1 MAQYTEGQRLR
12 GSDGNIYVVRNGQ
25 PVRDGG
31 TSPLGNPKLPLEVRG
46 AELQNARTQQEIDAA
61 NATADANARSARAA
75 AQSAEI
81 KAKQDQE
88 AYNTAHPKGLN
99 STVMGQDFLKTL
111 PLPDQEL
118 VKALADGRL
127 AFPAGFALKAPWWQQ
142 KLQEVAQFDPSFDAT
157 NYNNRA
163 KARGALLT
171 GKLGSSANALNT
183 AIGHVGML
191 GEQGDE
197 TASHNFTPLNAV
209 ENYLSQTFGGP
220 GVTNF
225 RDTAQKLAD
234 ELESAYRNG
243 GGAEQGVVRQ
253 LRSLDPNM
261 SAAQKQGIIKN
272 ALELLSSKQAANL
285 YQYNLGSGGK
295 PEVDL
300 LDPSARAVLDQ
311 FPDIRDKYFAPP
323 QQLGK
328 QAAALLE
335 ANGGTPP
342 SGGGGGGGIDRTN
355 YGGGSPVP
363 PGGTSRTEPFPEASA
378 LIDSMVASG
387 VPYASAVRQYR
398 RQFPDQPVFAPQQ
411 YNDALAYHAKHPNDN
426 GGYGAATKIVPLSQA
441 EQSNNNLSQSGPVA
455 LAGHFANSSL
465 AGLPALAAGDQ
476 GAYFNA
482 LSQQQHPYL
491 SGAGDIGGAIAGT
504 GGIGKALK
512 PGMGAASELLAD
524 FSPRASRLLASPATR
539 MASADALYGG
549 TFGATQ
555 NPGNPVGGAAEG
567 AAAMLA
573 GNVAGRYALGPALGA
588 AGNSRL
594 GQKALGMFGSTPTP
608 RLPVE
613 QRMIL
618 GQAGKASPD
627 VLSTLDEAANLNLPY
642 ALADASPK
650 LRALTGTAVRKS
662 PNVLNLAESTLEP
675 RNLGQADRAV
685 AAIDTHLAPITNIE
699 QRGSDLL
706 SAGDQAAAPSY
717 NLAMNRA
724 APVDPQLAAMLDTPA
739 GKASLANAR
748 TIAANERLDPNAM
761 GFDLNPQGDVVLKSV
776 PSFKTLQLVK
786 RGMDAHLNSFNDQ
799 FGNLNLRGNP
809 LAQSVLDLKNNFN
822 ARLGELNPDY
832 AEGNRIWSGFAQRKD
847 ALDKGYNV
855 LPNNAVPQR
864 QFDAALS
871 GLTPDTLP
879 EAQMGYATR
888 MADTANKARMT
899 SNPYSSIYG
908 SPLQQQKVAA
918 LFPQGA
924 DNFGRISSL
933 ESDMGKTYREALGGS
948 QTQPR
953 AEADKLFESGPTNL
967 AGDLAFTAATGTP
980 TPGLIRRGLSTFAG
994 DTFRMGL
1001 GKSAQRKAEQLG
1013 PILLNTD
1020 PAASAAYLRNMIDL
1034 AAARK
1039 QYMAQ
1044 ARAAG
1049 GMFAA
1054 PLAAPFI
1061 GGP

>member
-1 MAQYTEGQRLR
+1 MAQYTEGQRLK
-12 GSDGNIYVVRNGQ
+12 GSDGNIYVVQNGV

-31 TSPLGNPKLPLEVRG
+31 AAPLANPSLPLDMRG
-46 AELQNARTQQEIDAA
+46 KELQNARTQQEIDAA
-61 NATADANARSARAA
+61 NATADANARAARAA

-111 PLPDQEL
+111 PTPDQEL

-197 TASHNFTPLNAV
+197 TASHNFTPVNVV
-209 ENYLSQTFGGP
+209 ENYLSQTFGSP

-323 QQLGK
+323 QQLGT
-328 QAAALLE
+328 QAAALLK

-342 SGGGGGGGIDRTN
+342 SPPSGGVT
-355 YGGGSPVP
+355 SQ
-363 PGGTSRTEPFPEASA
+363 GTGPSGNGFNETPANNAGAF
-378 LIDSMVASG
+378 IDSMVQQG
-387 VPYASAVRQYR
+387 VPYGAALQRFNQ
-398 RQFPDQPVFAPQQ
+398 QFPGFKGPNGESGFSPSQ
-411 YNDALAYHAKHPNDN
+411 YNAAVGFYQQHPGLGSNPARAIERTPLTPSEQANNTLAQ
-426 GGYGAATKIVPLSQA
+426 T
-441 EQSNNNLSQSGPVA
+441 GPVA
-455 LAGHFANSSL
+455 ALGHFADASL
-465 AGLPALAAGDQ
+465 AGLPGMAAGQQ
-476 GAYFNA
+476 GQYFNQVSRA
-482 LSQQQHPYL
+482 EHPYL
-491 SGAGDIGGAIAGT
+491 SGAGDIGGAVAGT
-504 GGIGKALK
+504 LGIGKLLK
-512 PGMGAASELLAD
+512 PGVAAASARLAD
-524 FSPRASRLLASPATR
+524 LSPSASRVLANPAFLP
-539 MASADALYGG
+539 AAADTTYGG
-549 TFGATQ
+549 TYGATQ
-555 NPGNPVGGAAEG
+555 NPDNPIAGAALG
-567 AAAMLA
+567 AGAMLA
-573 GNVAGRYALGPALGA
+573 GNAVGRMVLGPGLAA
-588 AGNSRL
+588 AGNTSL
-594 GQKALGMFGSTPTP
+594 GKKAVGMFGSTPVP
-608 RLPVE
+608 KLPFAD
-613 QRMIL
+613 RAL
-618 GQAGKASPD
+618 FARTGKAAPD
-627 VLSTLDEAANLNLPY
+627 IISQMDEAANLNLPY
-642 ALADASPK
+642 ALADANPK
-650 LRALTGTAVRKS
+650 LRALTGSAVRKS
-662 PNVLNLAESTLEP
+662 PDVLNLAESTLEP
-675 RNLGQADRAV
+675 RHLGQADRAV
-685 AAIDTHLAPITNIE
+685 SAIDTHLAPVTNIE

-706 SAGDQAAAPSY
+706 NAGDQAAAPSY
-717 NLAMNRA
+717 NLAMGRPG
-724 APVDPQLAAMLDTPA
+724 PVDPHLAAMLDTPA

-761 GFDLNPQGDVVLKSV
+761 GFDMNPQGDIVLKSV

-809 LAQSVLDLKNNFN
+809 LAQSVLDLKNSFN
-822 ARLGELNPDY
+822 SRLGELNPDY

-871 GLTPDTLP
+871 GFTPDTLP

-888 MADTANKARMT
+888 MADTANRARMT
-899 SNPYSSIYG
+899 SNAYNSIYG

-918 LFPQGA
+918 LFPEGA
-924 DNFGRISSL
+924 DNFGRINSL

-953 AEADKLFESGPTNL
+953 AEADKLFENGPTNL
-967 AGDLAFTAATGTP
+967 AGDLAFTAASGTP
-980 TPGLIRRGLSTFAG
+980 TPGLIKRGLSSFAG
-994 DTFRMGL
+994 DAFNLGL
-1001 GKSAQRKAEQLG
+1001 GKAAQRKAESIG
-1013 PILLNTD
+1013 PILLNQN
-1020 PAASAAYLRNMIDL
+1020 PAESAAYMRNLLDL
-1034 AAARK
+1034 AAARRE
-1039 QYMAQ
+1039 YMAK

-1054 PLAAPFI
+1054 PLAAPLI
-1061 GGP
+1061 AN